1 MAILRAAVEPELLI
15 WARETRGLSIEQ
27 AAKSIG
33 VSEERLTAWELGKAM
48 PTVKQLRKAS
58 STYKR
63 AIGLLFLPEPPEQD
77 EVIRDFRRAPQT
89 DVAGMSPALRLEIR
103 LARERRAEAIDLAK
117 EIGESLPVFRLRAS
131 LHNEPTDIAAQIRS
145 LLGVSIEEQS
155 GWSDQY
161 EAFNS
166 WRAAIE
172 RQGVLVFQTGGR
184 STFKVSP
191 SEAHGFSISD
201 KPFPVI
207 VANSKDAVTRRCFT
221 LLHELTHVVLHNG
234 GLCDLHEQET
244 FQSEV
249 DRVEVFCNR
258 VAASVLVPDDELVAR
273 TNSLGYRS
281 RDEWSDEELA
291 KLARGFRVSWEV
303 ILLRLVAIGK
313 ASHAF
318 YRRWKADHPY
328 EPGDGKGLIRPVTRV
343 VMRNGRLFT
352 RLVLRAYRNRHITVG
367 DLAHLIG
374 EGPQHIQGVEE
385 MVFDSRYVA

>member
-1 MAILRAAVEPELLI
+1 MAILRADVEPELLI

-27 AAKSIG
+27 AARSIG
-33 VSEERLTAWELGKAM
+33 VPEERLLAWELGKAK

-63 AIGLLFLPEPPEQD
+63 AIGLLFLPEPPEED
-77 EVIRDFRRAPQT
+77 EVIRDFRRAPQAA
-89 DVAGMSPALRLEIR
+89 DEGMSPALRLEIR

-117 EIGESLPVFRLRAS
+117 EMGELLPALRLKAS
-131 LHNEPTDIAAQIRS
+131 LHDEPTDVAARIRS
-145 LLGVSIEEQS
+145 WLGISIEEQT
-155 GWSDQY
+155 GWSDKY
-161 EAFNS
+161 AAFNS

-201 KPFPVI
+201 KPLPVI

-221 LLHELTHVVLHNG
+221 LLHELAHVVLHNG
-234 GLCDLHEQET
+234 GLCDFHEQAT
-244 FQSEV
+244 SHPEV
-249 DRVEVFCNR
+249 DRIEVFCNR
-258 VAASVLVPDDELVAR
+258 VAASVLVPEDELATQAGR
-273 TNSLGYRS
+273 LGYQDRE
-281 RDEWSDEELA
+281 EWSDEALV
-291 KLARGFRVSWEV
+291 KLARVFRVSWEV
-303 ILLRLVAIGK
+303 ILLRLVAIGR
-313 ASHAF
+313 ASQTF

-328 EPGDGKGLIRPVTRV
+328 EPGDAKGFITPVTRV

-352 RLVLRAYRNRHITVG
+352 RLVLGAYRSQRITVG

-374 EGPQHIQGVEE
+374 EGPQHIPGVEE
-385 MVFDSRYVA
+385 RVFDSRYVA

>member
-15 WARETRGLSIEQ
+15 WARESRGLSIEQ

-33 VSEERLTAWELGKAM
+33 VSEERLSAWELGNAK

-63 AIGLLFLPEPPEQD
+63 AIGLLFLPEPPEED
-77 EVIRDFRRAPQT
+77 EIIRDFRRAPQT
-89 DVAGMSPALRLEIR
+89 EVEGMSPALRLEIR
-103 LARERRAEAIDLAK
+103 LARERQTEAIGLAK
-117 EIGESLPVFRLRAS
+117 EIGEALPAFHLRAS
-131 LHNEPTDIAAQIRS
+131 LQDEPTDVAARIRS
-145 LLGVSIEEQS
+145 LLGVSIEEQF
-155 GWSDQY
+155 GWSDKY

-184 STFKVSP
+184 STFTVSP

-201 KPFPVI
+201 KPLPVI
-207 VANSKDAVTRRCFT
+207 VANSKDAITRRCFT

-234 GLCDLHEQET
+234 GLCDFHEQET
-244 FQSEV
+244 SHPEV
-249 DRVEVFCNR
+249 DRVEIFCNR
-258 VAASVLVPDDELVAR
+258 VAASVLVPDDELVAW
-273 TNSLGYRS
+273 TNRLGIRG
-281 RDEWSDEELA
+281 RDEWSDEALA

-303 ILLRLVAIGK
+303 ILLRLVAIGR

-328 EPGDGKGLIRPVTRV
+328 EPGDGKGFITPVTRV
-343 VMRNGRLFT
+343 LMRNGRLFT
-352 RLVLRAYRNRHITVG
+352 RLVLGAYRNRHITVG

-374 EGPQHIQGVEE
+374 EGPQHLQGVEE
-385 MVFDSRYVA
+385 RVFDSRYVA

>member
-33 VSEERLTAWELGKAM
+33 ISEERLSAWELGKAK
-48 PTVKQLRKAS
+48 PTVRQLRKAS

-63 AIGLLFLPEPPEQD
+63 AIGLLFLPEPPEED

-89 DVAGMSPALRLEIR
+89 EFEGMSPALRLEIR

-117 EIGESLPVFRLRAS
+117 EIGEPLPAFRLRAS
-131 LHNEPTDIAAQIRS
+131 RHEEPIEVAARIRS
-145 LLGVSIEEQS
+145 LLGVSIEDQT
-155 GWSDQY
+155 GWSDKY
-161 EAFNS
+161 DAFNS

-172 RQGVLVFQTGGR
+172 RQGVLVFQTGGLV
-184 STFKVSP
+184 TFKVSP
-191 SEAHGFSISD
+191 FEAHGFSISD
-201 KPFPVI
+201 QPLPVI

-234 GLCDLHEQET
+234 GLCDFHEEPT
-244 FQSEV
+244 SHPEV

-258 VAASVLVPDDELVAR
+258 VAASVLVPEDDLVTRANR
-273 TNSLGYRS
+273 LGYRD
-281 RDEWSDEELA
+281 REEWSDEALA
-291 KLARGFRVSWEV
+291 KLARAFRVSWEV
-303 ILLRLVAIGK
+303 VLLRLVAIGR
-313 ASHAF
+313 ASQAF
-318 YRRWKADHPY
+318 YKRWQADHPY
-328 EPGDGKGLIRPVTRV
+328 EPGDAKGFITPVTRV

-352 RLVLRAYRNRHITVG
+352 RLALGAYRNRHITVG

-385 MVFDSRYVA
+385 RVFDSRYVA